1 MLAAGEGDPHVAV
14 GHGRRVIGVGHGHDV
29 GHEGRVDGRGVGGA
43 VGVGDGHL
51 DVLLAGL
58 LGQRALGGD
67 GRDARVVQRDLPAVP
82 AGDRDGAP
90 QGVGQVAVG
99 DRLGDDDPA
108 ALGAEL
114 VGDRSHDNPHING
127 VMGHIGILNRHRI
140 GIGAGLRIL
149 GQRDLAG
156 RRVDLGTRIVAQ
168 LRYGE
173 GGALQRTI
181 VSLRVKLIL
190 LVGERVIERDCWSG
204 RTLAVLDRG
213 GRDGVRLVPTGII
226 LIDVSDAIAVGVI
239 AQGHFEVCEVA
250 INIDG
255 VTVMK
260 LGALGDGPVLDALA
274 EGDAHLVLALRKV
287 VQAEVL
293 YQRKALG
300 STPAVSRA
308 RDNRAVLAG
317 ESHDD
322 AGEVLD
328 TIGTGVRGVAVHAND
343 ELLVGCVVAIGRDH
357 AGDRR
362 LGTLAD
368 KRHAMGNVLGGL
380 RLIDVSDAIAVGVIA
395 QGHLAV

>member
-1 MLAAGEGDPHVAV
+1 
-14 GHGRRVIGVGHGHDV
+14 
-29 GHEGRVDGRGVGGA
+29 
-43 VGVGDGHL
+43 
-51 DVLLAGL
+51 
-58 LGQRALGGD
+58 
-67 GRDARVVQRDLPAVP
+67 
-82 AGDRDGAP
+82 
-90 QGVGQVAVG
+90 
-99 DRLGDDDPA
+99 
-108 ALGAEL
+108 
-114 VGDRSHDNPHING
+114 
-127 VMGHIGILNRHRI
+127 
-140 GIGAGLRIL
+140 
-149 GQRDLAG
+149 
-156 RRVDLGTRIVAQ
+156 
-168 LRYGE
+168 
-173 GGALQRTI
+173 
-181 VSLRVKLIL
+181 
-190 LVGERVIERDCWSG
+190 
-204 RTLAVLDRG
+204 
-213 GRDGVRLVPTGII
+213 
-226 LIDVSDAIAVGVI
+226 
-239 AQGHFEVCEVA
+239 
-250 INIDG
+250 
-255 VTVMK
+255 MK

-380 RLIDVSDAIAVGVIA
+380 RLGGRCRGGRCRDGLGGDILGARGSGRGQRLRGRCGLSNGDRGGRCALYGQGGLSSRLLRREVLRVRILDRTPQLGFDGGALATHGGSLRSQGNRSGKEAQVAHHAGDQSNGQLPKAVARLLLRVCSPFGLVNCLSSAIGFRVFFHGYFLWEFLAGTKRSRVMVHAVRQLPLRLTPLLAGACKHVLLVI
-395 QGHLAV
+395 